1 VRDLRDILAEC
12 MRRERL
18 GLMRPLWADWCA
30 ADNLG
35 GPEQVRIRADH
46 LIRLLAVHG
55 VSLVRSSEPAT
66 IAQTSPTVWR
76 WGLAGTDAE
85 RLIRASADDPN
96 EWQIVRAEGDQETIQ
111 MRFRLA
117 EAYVLSRGPEGTG
130 RADEARRRA
139 RNPSLQ
145 CGRLLMGPLAA
156 IGRDWA
162 ELIDDLADQQVSLL
176 RRAAQ
181 SLDHDTHAMRAI
193 EGRRHDETV
202 LPEVPGAVHD

>member
-117 EAYVLSRGPEGTG
+117 EAYVLSG
-130 RADEARRRA
+130 RVLGGDREV
-139 RNPSLQ
+139 LKEQ
-145 CGRLLMGPLAA
+145 GVLTKLAA
-156 IGRDWA
+156 ALEIHRCN
-162 ELIDDLADQQVSLL
+162 
-176 RRAAQ
+176 
-181 SLDHDTHAMRAI
+181 
-193 EGRRHDETV
+193 
-202 LPEVPGAVHD
+202 AVAS